1 MLIGASGPAAIE
13 PPPAVNSR
21 QAPAPLVTL
30 PLPSS
35 EPGPTPLLEPDASP
49 LSAAEPPAVSNSPNT
64 VVSRELVATR
74 LVSVGADGAALN
86 APALDIALSA
96 DGRYVAFTSAA
107 DSLIAGDDNGDDSGY
122 EDVFLVDVQTGAL
135 TLVSVAVDGAAGDGW
150 SSGPALSADG
160 RYLAYYSWASD
171 LTLGDSNAVQDV
183 FVYDRQYG
191 TNERVSVSTLGAQAN
206 GRSGDGRLGVRPA
219 ISADGRV
226 VAFHSQASN
235 LVEGDTNRAADVF
248 VRDRL
253 TGETAR
259 VSVSTQGAQGSD
271 DSVRPALSGDGR
283 VIAFESRAKNLDLA
297 RPNPDGISQVY
308 VHDRDSGRTDLISF
322 GIDGLAGGAASSD
335 ATISADGRFVA
346 FSSYA
351 ANLVPGDANG
361 AAHIFVYDRQRNA
374 LERISVSSAGIPANR
389 DARTPAI
396 SADGRYV
403 AYASAASNLVN
414 GDANG
419 AVDIFVYDRLARRT
433 SRVSLAVTA
442 PWTGV
447 EADADSYGPPALSA
461 DGRFVAFVSAAAN
474 LADGDD
480 NGMADVFIHERAD
493 LPAYTLAGRIVD
505 TANRPLEGV
514 VVRAGPHSATT
525 SSDGRFAFTHI
536 TGGTYTLTAERSG
549 YSFSPQR
556 RTLSVVADIA
566 GADFVARSDGGPSLA
581 FLGLPLGGRSSPAAL
596 WQALRDTDEGGLVD
610 AWFDHDSPTYI
621 KNDAVLLWDGRQRN
635 TGRYNA
641 VLGCYEGRCYD
652 GHDGIDFPYRD
663 PNPATP
669 DVFEPVEIYPA
680 AAGKVAATVSHCVAG
695 DRWCNGGYGNEVI
708 LDHGNGY
715 FTRYAHLARIGAPG
729 AALPAQVGPGDVI
742 GVMGSTG
749 NSYGA
754 HLHFAVHRDDGDGRW
769 DGGEQDK
776 PADPFGWA
784 GAQPDPWAQAE
795 DGAASRWLWLHH
807 PNVEMFVFG
816 SQGATL
822 ADLTGAIAVTV
833 PPGALTG
840 QVRLELAP
848 GSPAALPQ
856 GAQRSLGR
864 AFWLRVLDW
873 YAPGAQTGADAL
885 AAQLDQAMTA
895 LPLTLSLDYAEA
907 DTRRLDMAR
916 AIVQRWDEASQS
928 WLPLPTSIDERTRTV
943 TAQANQLG
951 HFDLQAP
958 LRCPADALEPDD
970 SYYAAAYI
978 GQGDAPQRRLLDSAD
993 DEDWVR
999 FDAQAGETRTV
1010 RIDDIAAGVRLTAEI
1025 YGLDGLTRLA
1035 AQSGATG
1042 QPLTLRWTPPDEGTY
1057 FVRVKPAV
1065 DSAAGCDAGYTISI
1079 E

>member
-13 PPPAVNSR
+13 PPPALISR
-21 QAPAPLVTL
+21 QAPTPLVTL
-30 PLPSS
+30 PLPSP
-35 EPGPTPLLEPDASP
+35 EPDSFPLLASENPSLDAPDSP
-49 LSAAEPPAVSNSPNT
+49 SSPGA

-74 LVSVGADGAALN
+74 LVSLRADGTALN
-86 APALDIALSA
+86 APALDVALSA

-107 DSLIAGDDNGDDSGY
+107 NNLIAGARNPDHDGY
-122 EDVFLVDVQTGAL
+122 ENVFLVDVQTGEVS
-135 TLVSVAVDGAAGDGW
+135 LVSAAVDGAPGDGW
-150 SSGPALSADG
+150 SSGPALSAGG
-160 RYLAYYSWASD
+160 RYIAYYSWASD
-171 LTLGDSNAVQDV
+171 LTSDDSNAVQDV
-183 FVYDRQYG
+183 FVHDRQYG
-191 TNERVSVSTLGAQAN
+191 TNERVSISTRGAQAN
-206 GRSGDGRLGVRPA
+206 GRSGDGRLGTRPA

-308 VHDRDSGRTDLISF
+308 VHDRELGRTDLISF
-322 GIDGLAGGAASSD
+322 GIDGLAGDAASGD
-335 ATISADGRFVA
+335 TAISAGGRFVA

-351 ANLVPGDANG
+351 TNLVPGDANG
-361 AAHIFVYDRQRNA
+361 AAHIFVYDRQRNT
-374 LERISVSSAGIPANR
+374 LERVSVSSAGIPANR
-389 DARTPAI
+389 DALTPAL
-396 SADGRYV
+396 SAGGRYV

-419 AVDIFVYDRLARRT
+419 AVDIFVHDRLARHT
-433 SRVSLAVTA
+433 SRASLAVTA
-442 PWTGV
+442 AWTGV
-447 EADADSYGPPALSA
+447 EADADSYGPSALAA

-474 LADGDD
+474 LATGDD
-480 NGMADVFIHERAD
+480 NGVADVFIHERAD

-525 SSDGRFAFTHI
+525 GSDGRFAFTHI
-536 TGGTYTLTAERSG
+536 TGGTYTLTAERQG

-566 GADFVARSDGGPSLA
+566 GVDFVARSDGGPSQA

-610 AWFDHDSPTYI
+610 AWFDHDSPTYA
-621 KNDAVLLWDGRQRN
+621 KNDAVLLWDGRPRSAA
-635 TGRYNA
+635 RYNT
-641 VLGCYEGRCYD
+641 VLGCYERRCYD

-680 AAGKVAATVSHCVAG
+680 AAGRVAATLSHCVAG

-715 FTRYAHLARIGAPG
+715 FTRYAHLAHIGGGPG
-729 AALPAQVGPGDVI
+729 ATLPAQVGPGDVI

-754 HLHFAVHRDDGDGRW
+754 HLHFAVHRDDGNGRW

-776 PADPFGWA
+776 PVDPFGWT
-784 GAQPDPWAQAE
+784 GVQPDPWAQSE
-795 DGAASRWLWLHH
+795 DGAASRWLWLHR

-822 ADLTGAIAVTV
+822 ADLAGAIAVTL
-833 PPGALTG
+833 PPGALSG

-848 GSPAALPQ
+848 GSPAGLPQ
-856 GAQRSLGR
+856 DAQRSLGR

-873 YAPGAQTGADAL
+873 YAPGAQTGTDAL

-895 LPLTLSLDYAEA
+895 RPLALALDYADA
-907 DTRRLDMAR
+907 DTRRLDMTR
-916 AIVQRWDEASQS
+916 AIVQRWDEASQT
-928 WLPLPTSIDERTRTV
+928 WLPLPTSVDERTRTV
-943 TAQANQLG
+943 TAEANQLG

-958 LRCPADALEPDD
+958 LRCPADTLEPDD

-978 GQGDAPQRRLLDSAD
+978 GRDDAPQRRLLDSQD

-999 FDAQAGETRTV
+999 FDASAGETRSV

-1035 AQSGATG
+1035 ADSGATG
-1042 QPLTLRWTPPDEGTY
+1042 QPLALTWTPQDEGTY
-1057 FVRVKPAV
+1057 FVRVTPAAG
-1065 DSAAGCDAGYTISI
+1065 SAAGCDASYTISI